1 MYLKM
6 PKEVTR
12 AARPSRI
19 TVGMQEMSAT
29 LEVKG
34 DAIEA
39 SVSDKDTPRNT
50 EMKYERALWSKMKK
64 NADKIA
70 IQ

>member
-1 MYLKM
+1 MREYAAMYLKM

-34 DAIEA
+34 DAIDA
-39 SVSDKDTPRNT
+39 SVSDKDTP
-50 EMKYERALWSKMKK
+50 EEGKEGFE
-64 NADKIA
+64 
-70 IQ
+70 

>member
-6 PKEVTR
+6 PKDVTR

-19 TVGMQEMSAT
+19 TVGMQDMSAT

-39 SVSDKDTPRNT
+39 SVSERDTPAGHLMSVGR
-50 EMKYERALWSKMKK
+50 K
-64 NADKIA
+64 
-70 IQ
+70 